1 MGKLDGKV
9 AVVTGASKGMGRAIA
24 ALFAQEGADVA
35 VVARTRSELETLS
48 RKIAGLGRKCL
59 VCQTDIT
66 KEDEVD
72 AMGKAVIKKF
82 DRVDILV
89 NAAGAI
95 FGRGAYLHKFPAEDW
110 DSIFNLNI
118 RGMFLCTKLMLKSM
132 LERRTGQ
139 IINIASIA
147 GVSRGICRWVPY
159 AASKWAVVGFSK
171 SLDQEVRRK
180 GIKVS
185 LICPG
190 ASATYFGA
198 HSYRRWAIPGKPENR
213 HLLSAEDVAQAALFI
228 ASQRFYS
235 MIDQVIMAPIG
246 EEWNYVLGIRD
257 DVKEPS

>member
-9 AVVTGASKGMGRAIA
+9 AIVTGASKGMGRAISV
-24 ALFAQEGADVA
+24 LFAQEGADVT
-35 VVARTRSELETLS
+35 VVARTLSELETLS
-48 RKIAGLGRKCL
+48 REITALGRKCFI
-59 VCQTDIT
+59 CRTDIT
-66 KEDEVD
+66 REKEVD
-72 AMGKAVIKKF
+72 AMAKAVFGKF
-82 DRVDILV
+82 NRVDILV

-95 FGRGAYLHKFPAEDW
+95 FGRGAWLHEFPTADW

-118 RGMFLCTKLMLKSM
+118 RGIFLCTKLILKSM
-132 LERRTGQ
+132 LEQRTGQ

-147 GVSRGICRWVPY
+147 GVSRGARKWVPY

-180 GIKVS
+180 GVKVS

-190 ASATYFGA
+190 AADTYFGA
-198 HSYRRWAIPGKPENR
+198 DSYQRSAIPGTPEKR
-213 HLLSAEDVAQAALFI
+213 YLLSAEDVAQAALFI

-246 EEWNYVLGIRD
+246 EEWNYVLGVRD